1 MSAVKKLKVL
11 SLFSGCGGMDLGF
24 EGEFQVARKSINPF
38 IHPEWIPREEAGPW
52 IMLPPTGFE
61 TVFANDIARAA
72 KAAWVPYFS
81 GRGRRAEDFRLAS
94 VVDLVK
100 AHGKTGDIFPVV
112 DVVTGGFPCQD
123 FSVAGKRNGF
133 NSHKGHN
140 GKPVSEIE
148 DPTEENRG
156 KLYMW
161 MKRVIELVLPK
172 VFVAEN
178 VKGLISLADAK
189 KIIENDF
196 RNIGPGYAVVDARV
210 LYAPMYGVP
219 QRRERV
225 IFIGFRKDALTPEAL
240 RALGASNIPPE
251 YDPYPR
257 PTHGPRDGLP
267 FAGDSLMPVVTKPYV
282 SLWNLLSEEE
292 KKRYRIEA
300 MALFPELFGAS
311 NAKYNRLTV
320 WLAAR
325 HGVVNSSL
333 RDVFTAGGK
342 RNLTT
347 RNGGKYFGLPRIY
360 EHLREGLEQVKEVI
374 EGLSVDDA
382 RYYWRIEGNLAKD
395 TLYREWAQ
403 KVVEYSQ
410 TQSNDAAC
418 FVRDLLLSNDK

>member
-1 MSAVKKLKVL
+1 MAGGHALGDRAV
-11 SLFSGCGGMDLGF
+11 
-24 EGEFQVARKSINPF
+24 I
-38 IHPEWIPREEAGPW
+38 
-52 IMLPPTGFE
+52 
-61 TVFANDIARAA
+61 
-72 KAAWVPYFS
+72 
-81 GRGRRAEDFRLAS
+81 
-94 VVDLVK
+94 
-100 AHGKTGDIFPVV
+100 
-112 DVVTGGFPCQD
+112 
-123 FSVAGKRNGF
+123 
-133 NSHKGHN
+133 
-140 GKPVSEIE
+140 
-148 DPTEENRG
+148 
-156 KLYMW
+156 
-161 MKRVIELVLPK
+161 
-172 VFVAEN
+172 VAEN
-178 VKGLISLADAK
+178 AEGDRKEFEALLDRVLRVTRDSAK
-189 KIIENDF
+189 KKKEDF
-196 RNIGPGYAVVDARV
+196 LTKSATDFEEYACEAMREASKGTCFEGTIKRV
-210 LYAPMYGVP
+210 PNQKFPDITIRQYYGVEVKTTNKDQWKSTGNSVLELTRVEGIERIYLFFGKLSDP
-219 QRRERV
+219 PDFAWRLYEECLYDIAVTHSPRYLIDVKLEKGATIFDKMGVSYEVLRRMEDPVSYIVRYYREKIKITLGRELWWMGGNER
-225 IFIGFRKDALTPEAL
+225 
-240 RALGASNIPPE
+240 N
-251 YDPYPR
+251 
-257 PTHGPRDGLP
+257 
-267 FAGDSLMPVVTKPYV
+267 PVVTKPYV